1 MFIIYL
7 KLQIFSSILKYL
19 RIDILKIIYFE
30 KLDRYLMQ
38 LFFQQIIFSNYFQQI
53 ILFLGF
59 LHLKSLSLDQ
69 LHVDPHFKW
78 L

>member
-30 KLDRYLMQ
+30 KLYRYL
-38 LFFQQIIFSNYFQQI
+38 I
-53 ILFLGF
+53 
-59 LHLKSLSLDQ
+59 
-69 LHVDPHFKW
+69 
-78 L
+78 